1 MCGIDFNALEDRI
14 DALKT
19 KDTNK
24 LKVYIDGYDGHCLRA
39 YAYFGNQMPDIELAA
54 SNEQCY
60 TVKVGNELIDVK
72 ETQLIRYKGQILT
85 GKQLYEQIHKVK
97 P

>member
-1 MCGIDFNALEDRI
+1 
-14 DALKT
+14 
-19 KDTNK
+19 
-24 LKVYIDGYDGHCLRA
+24 
-39 YAYFGNQMPDIELAA
+39 MPDIELAA
-54 SNEQCY
+54 PNEQCY
-60 TVKVGNELIDVK
+60 TVKVGNKLIDVK

>member
-1 MCGIDFNALEDRI
+1 
-14 DALKT
+14 
-19 KDTNK
+19 
-24 LKVYIDGYDGHCLRA
+24 
-39 YAYFGNQMPDIELAA
+39 MPDIELAA

>member
-1 MCGIDFNALEDRI
+1 
-14 DALKT
+14 
-19 KDTNK
+19 
-24 LKVYIDGYDGHCLRA
+24 
-39 YAYFGNQMPDIELAA
+39 MPDIELAA

-97 P
+97 PWRMVRTGVCTPCKRIITKESRLNAKLKQGE

>member
-1 MCGIDFNALEDRI
+1 MCGIDFASLEDRI

-24 LKVYIDGYDGHCLRA
+24 LKVYIDGYDGHSLRA

-54 SNEQCY
+54 PNEQCY
-60 TVKVGNELIDVK
+60 IVKVGNKLIDVK